1 MCHGNEEWCKN
12 WRGIDLLT
20 QNWLGE
26 FDQVWPDDLEISNL
40 HFNGMF
46 LSKVYSVWAKKK
58 CRGVMIDGTDDW
70 CKIWRKINLCFL
82 KWHEE
87 FDKFSFTGWKIAI
100 SF

>member
-46 LSKVYSVWAKKK
+46 LTNVYSVWAKKRAEELWLMALK
-58 CRGVMIDGTDDW
+58 IDAKFG
-70 CKIWRKINLCFL
+70 RKLTCAF
-82 KWHEE
+82 
-87 FDKFSFTGWKIAI
+87 
-100 SF
+100 